1 MLTSKLILIIMDDS
15 IIQGFSKYSK
25 QQRINILIQKY
36 NFEPDLAEWL
46 GSFEAHDEKI
56 RKIIGDLSENQV
68 SSFHLPFSVAP
79 NFVVNGKNLFFPLVT
94 EESSVVAA
102 LANAAG
108 FWAQRG
114 GFHAEVLGTEK
125 KGQVH
130 FIWKGKP
137 ERLQSLF
144 PEIREHLMNES
155 DFLTAK
161 MEERGGG
168 IISLELKETNHILPN
183 YFQLDAGFETCDAM
197 GANFINSCLE
207 QFWKSLQEYFRSSEK
222 VSGGERDCE
231 IIMAILSNYTPE
243 SRVRAWVECPVDK
256 LLEGKSSEEN
266 RLFAEKFEQAIRIS
280 QADVSR
286 AVTHNKGIFNGIDAL
301 AVATGNDFRAIEACG
316 HAFAA
321 RSGQY
326 SGLTD
331 LQIQDGM
338 FRFSIE
344 LALAVGVVGG
354 VTAAHPLAKL
364 AMKILKNPSA
374 SELMMYLA
382 VAGLA
387 SNFGAVKALVTAGI
401 QQGHMKMHL
410 VNILNQLQVPEEKRA
425 EIHLYFQDKTVSFSA
440 VEEYWKKKMEENK
453 NGRPA

>member
-1 MLTSKLILIIMDDS
+1 MDNS
-15 IIQGFSKYSK
+15 IIKGFSKYNK
-25 QQRINILIQKY
+25 QQRIDALIKRYGFQEDMVSWLATFENSDVVIQK
-36 NFEPDLAEWL
+36 
-46 GSFEAHDEKI
+46 
-56 RKIIGDLSENQV
+56 IIDDLSENPISNFQ
-68 SSFHLPFSVAP
+68 FPFSIAP
-79 NFVVNGKNLFFPLVT
+79 NFVVNGKNLFFPLVS

-102 LANAAG
+102 LSNAAG
-108 FWAQRG
+108 FWAKRG
-114 GFHAEVLGTEK
+114 GFHAEVLGTKK

-130 FIWKGKP
+130 FIWNGNP
-137 ERLQSLF
+137 GYLQSLF
-144 PEIREHLMNES
+144 PEIRSKLLAES
-155 DFLTAK
+155 IFLTAK

-168 IISLELKETNHILPN
+168 ITSIELKFLPHILPN
-183 YFQLDAGFETCDAM
+183 YYQLDAGFETCEAM

-207 QFWKSLQEYFRSSEK
+207 QFGKSLQEYFLTSEK
-222 VSGGERDCE
+222 VSTGQRECE

-243 SRVRAWVECPVDK
+243 SRVRAWVECPVAD
-256 LLEGKSSEEN
+256 LLEGKTAEECE
-266 RLFAEKFEQAIRIS
+266 LFVRKFEQAIRIS

-321 RSGQY
+321 RNGHY

-331 LQIQDGM
+331 VLIQDGK

-354 VTAAHPLAKL
+354 VTAVHPLAKL
-364 AMKILKNPSA
+364 AMQILDHPSA
-374 SELMMYLA
+374 KELMMYLA

-387 SNFGAVKALVTAGI
+387 SNFGAVKALVSVGI

-410 VNILNQLQVPEEKRA
+410 SNILNQLNIPEERRE
-425 EIHLYFQDKTVSFSA
+425 EIQQYFQDKTVSFSA
-440 VEEYWKKKMEENK
+440 VEEYWKSFGLRVSGYE
-453 NGRPA
+453 

>member
-1 MLTSKLILIIMDDS
+1 MDDS
-15 IIQGFSKYSK
+15 ILKGFSKYNK
-25 QQRINILIQKY
+25 QERIDALIQKY
-36 NFEPDLAEWL
+36 GFQEDLSGWL
-46 GSFEAHDEKI
+46 ASFDNTDVSI
-56 RKIIGDLSENQV
+56 QKIIGDLSENPI
-68 SSFHLPFSVAP
+68 SSFHFPFSIAP
-79 NFVVNGKNLFFPLVT
+79 NFLVNGKNLFFPLVS

-102 LANAAG
+102 LGNAAG
-108 FWAQRG
+108 FWAKRG
-114 GFHAEVLGTEK
+114 GFHAEILGTEK
-125 KGQVH
+125 RGQVH
-130 FIWKGKP
+130 FIWKGNP
-137 ERLQSLF
+137 ENLQAIF
-144 PEIREHLMNES
+144 PEIKDKLLAES
-155 DFLTAK
+155 TFLTAK

-168 IISLELKETNHILPN
+168 ISTIELKSLPYILPN

-207 QFWKSLQEYFRSSEK
+207 QFGKSLQDFFRTSPKINYE
-222 VSGGERDCE
+222 ERECE

-243 SRVRAWVECPVDK
+243 SRVRVWVECPVAE
-256 LLEGKSSEEN
+256 LLDGKSLQECEV
-266 RLFAEKFEQAIRIS
+266 FARKFEQAIRIS

-321 RSGQY
+321 RNGQY

-331 LQIQDGM
+331 VQIKDGK

-354 VTAAHPLAKL
+354 VTAVHPLAKL
-364 AMKILKNPSA
+364 SMQILDNPSA
-374 SELMMYLA
+374 KELMMYLA

-387 SNFGAVKALVTAGI
+387 SNFGAVKALVSVGI

-410 VNILNQLQVPEEKRA
+410 SNILNQLQIPENRRT
-425 EIHLYFQDKTVSFSA
+425 EIQEYFQDKTVSFSA
-440 VEEYWKKKMEENK
+440 VEEYWKSFGLRDTGCK
-453 NGRPA
+453 